1 MQGNNYQ
8 IDKEPL
14 LNLPLINPTDKEMV
28 KQIET
33 LVDKII
39 HLKQTHG
46 CSADT
51 SDLEIQI
58 DHLVYKLYNLTP
70 KEIKIIKKFL
80 KQK

>member
-14 LNLPLINPTDKEMV
+14 LNLPSINSTDKKIV
-28 KQIET
+28 KQIGT

-39 HLKQTHG
+39 YLKQTYG

-51 SDLEIQI
+51 SALETQI
-58 DHLVYKLYNLTP
+58 DHLVYKLYGLTP
-70 KEIKIIKKFL
+70 EEVGIIERKY
-80 KQK
+80 